1 MSEDQTARRKAEHL
15 RIVIEEDVQHRGGTL
30 LDEIRLLHQALPE
43 LGLEQIDTRC
53 ELFGKTLAAPL
64 MVTSM
69 TGGAERT
76 ATLNRDLAGVAERAG
91 IAFAV
96 GSQRPMLE
104 QPGRTADFAVRSA
117 IPSGVLLGNLGG
129 AQLAQLPSAEVV
141 RLVREIDADGLC
153 VHLNPAQEL
162 VQPEGN
168 RSFQGQLDAIARI
181 SDALAG
187 RVLVKE
193 TGAGLAPETLTRLR
207 SIGVSTVDV
216 AGSGGTSWTRVEGL
230 RAPPGPLRLLGQTLG
245 DWGVP
250 TAVSTIAA
258 RRILGEGATVIASGG
273 VTSGL
278 DCARAIA
285 AGASLCGFAR
295 AILLAWHE
303 AGVPGASGF
312 VATVEAELRAVMLLT
327 GARTVS
333 ELRGV
338 PRVYTGA
345 LREWLTGLGI
355 L

>member
-15 RIVIEEDVQHRGGTL
+15 RIVIEEDVQHRTGPL
-30 LDEIRLLHQALPE
+30 LDDVRLLHQAVPE
-43 LGLEQIDTRC
+43 LALEEIDTSSQ
-53 ELFGKTLAAPL
+53 LFGKPLAAPL

-76 ATLNRDLAGVAERAG
+76 GSLNRELAGVAARAG

-104 QPGRTADFAVRSA
+104 RRSRAADFAVRPA
-117 IPSGVLLGNLGG
+117 IPDGVLLGNLGG
-129 AQLAQLPSAEVV
+129 AQVAEVPVEAVV
-141 RLVREIDADGLC
+141 RLVREIEADGLC

-168 RSFQGQLDAIARI
+168 RSFRGQLDGIARLC
-181 SDALAG
+181 DALDG
-187 RVLVKE
+187 RVMVKE
-193 TGAGLAPETLTRLR
+193 TGAGLAPETLARLH
-207 SIGVSTVDV
+207 SIGVSCVDV
-216 AGSGGTSWTRVEGL
+216 AGSGGTSWTRVELL
-230 RAPPGPLRLLGQTLG
+230 RAPSGPLQRLGQALA

-258 RRILGEGATVIASGG
+258 RRVLGEGGTVVASGG
-273 VTSGL
+273 IASGL

-295 AILLAWHE
+295 AVLMAWHRGGTE
-303 AGVPGASGF
+303 GASEF
-312 VATVEAELRAVMLLT
+312 VESLRGELRAAMLLT
-327 GARTVS
+327 GARTVA
-333 ELRGV
+333 ELGRV

-345 LREWLTGLGI
+345 LREWLVGLGY